1 MLIAQNL
8 RVNHQIR
15 ISPVRVI
22 NDKNEQ
28 VGVIPIDEAMRLAQE
43 AGMDLVEVAPQ
54 DRPPVCR
61 VMDYGKWKYQQKKK
75 HKQRPPH
82 ETQLKEVRLR
92 PKTDTHDR
100 DFKLN
105 HARDFLGKGHKVQF
119 SMIFRGRERFHQDRG
134 LQILLDVAAQL
145 SDMAKVIRPPRS
157 EGRRM
162 TMVLTPNAPAPAKPA
177 KPAGGAPKPSPAPQA
192 PQEPQAPEEP
202 PTEGEKVEA

>member
-28 VGVIPIDEAMRLAQE
+28 VGVIPIDEAMRLAHD

-82 ETQLKEVRLR
+82 DTQLKEVRLR

-100 DFKLN
+100 DFKLT
-105 HARDFLGKGHKVQF
+105 HAREFLGKGHKVQF

-134 LQILLDVAAQL
+134 LQILLDVADQL
-145 SDMAKVIRPPRS
+145 SDMAKVVRPPRS

-162 TMVLTPNAPAPAKPA
+162 TMVLTPSAPAKP
-177 KPAGGAPKPSPAPQA
+177 GSSAPKVSQPPQPPPPPQP
-192 PQEPQAPEEP
+192 PQEPPA
-202 PTEGEKVEA
+202 TGERLGA

>member
-1 MLIAQNL
+1 
-8 RVNHQIR
+8 
-15 ISPVRVI
+15 VI
-22 NDKNEQ
+22 NDKNDQ

-100 DFKLN
+100 DFKLT
-105 HARDFLGKGHKVQF
+105 HAREFLGKGHKVQF

-134 LQILLDVAAQL
+134 LQILLDVANQL
-145 SDMAKVIRPPRS
+145 SDTAKVVRPPRS

-162 TMVLTPNAPAPAKPA
+162 TMVLTPNAPAPTKPA
-177 KPAGGAPKPSPAPQA
+177 KPTGGAPKVSPAPQA

>member
-1 MLIAQNL
+1 M
-8 RVNHQIR
+8 
-15 ISPVRVI
+15 I

-28 VGVIPIDEAMRLAQE
+28 VGVIPIDEAMRLAQD

-75 HKQRPPH
+75 HKQRPAH
-82 ETQLKEVRLR
+82 DTQLKEVRLR

-100 DFKLN
+100 DFKLT
-105 HARDFLGKGHKVQF
+105 HAREFLGKGHKVQF

-134 LQILLDVAAQL
+134 LQLLLDVADQL
-145 SDMAKVIRPPRS
+145 SDMAKVVRPPRS

-162 TMVLTPNAPAPAKPA
+162 TMVLTPSAPPKPA
-177 KPAGGAPKPSPAPQA
+177 KPPKPDSGAPTVSQPPPAPQPA
-192 PQEPQAPEEP
+192 QP
-202 PTEGEKVEA
+202 PPAESEGIETQPDGA

>member
-75 HKQRPPH
+75 HKQRPSH
-82 ETQLKEVRLR
+82 ESQLKEVRLR

-100 DFKLN
+100 QVKLS
-105 HARDFLGKGHKVQF
+105 HAREFLEKGHKVQF
-119 SMIFRGRERFHQDRG
+119 SMIFRGRERFHQERG
-134 LQILLDVAAQL
+134 LQALLDIADQL
-145 SDMAKVIRPPRS
+145 ANTAKVVRPPRS

-162 TMVLTPNAPAPAKPA
+162 TMVLTPSAPAKP
-177 KPAGGAPKPSPAPQA
+177 PSSTPKVSQA
-192 PQEPQAPEEP
+192 SKEP
-202 PTEGEKVEA
+202 PTEGEKVET

>member
-61 VMDYGKWKYQQKKK
+61 VLDYGKW
-75 HKQRPPH
+75 
-82 ETQLKEVRLR
+82 
-92 PKTDTHDR
+92 
-100 DFKLN
+100 
-105 HARDFLGKGHKVQF
+105 
-119 SMIFRGRERFHQDRG
+119 
-134 LQILLDVAAQL
+134 
-145 SDMAKVIRPPRS
+145 
-157 EGRRM
+157 
-162 TMVLTPNAPAPAKPA
+162 
-177 KPAGGAPKPSPAPQA
+177 
-192 PQEPQAPEEP
+192 
-202 PTEGEKVEA
+202 